1 MDRLVD
7 VIEQYFIENQEDTA
21 DVDLQD
27 TNNQIKVSFFV
38 IKKYLYNSE
47 IITLKY
53 NNYLIMHKNKDKSCS
68 IECKSRFKHVIIL
81 INLCFMF
88 R

>member
-27 TNNQIKVSFFV
+27 TNNQIKVSF
-38 IKKYLYNSE
+38 
-47 IITLKY
+47 
-53 NNYLIMHKNKDKSCS
+53 KNKDKSCP
-68 IECKSRFKHVIIL
+68 
-81 INLCFMF
+81 
-88 R
+88 

>member
-27 TNNQIKVSFFV
+27 TNNQIKVSLFV
-38 IKKYLYNSE
+38 IKNICTIAK
-47 IITLKY
+47 
-53 NNYLIMHKNKDKSCS
+53 
-68 IECKSRFKHVIIL
+68 
-81 INLCFMF
+81 
-88 R
+88 